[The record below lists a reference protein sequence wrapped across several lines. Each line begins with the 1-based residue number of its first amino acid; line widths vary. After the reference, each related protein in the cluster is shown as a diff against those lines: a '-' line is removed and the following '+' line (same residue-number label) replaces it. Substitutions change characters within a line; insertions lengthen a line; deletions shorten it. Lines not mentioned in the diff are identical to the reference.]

1 MYGKLVGNVIQEEAT
16 GLDKISTATNVN
28 VCEGL

>member
-1 MYGKLVGNVIQEEAT
+1 MYRKLVGNVIQEKAT
-16 GLDKISTATNVN
+16 CLDKISTATNVE